1 MKRRYHTYVQ
11 SELWKRMKNERY
23 SYGLWRTKSEREE
36 GEGEGEEEGEEAE
49 SVFRCSFFLRW
60 RHLFIILV
68 SFVSKVKMTTTTT
81 VNIIRARL
89 GLNVLQTPLRQS
101 PARSL
106 LETLIFLL
114 ILLFNPYASHTFTSW
129 CIFILVYFEK
139 NYEKKK

>member
-1 MKRRYHTYVQ
+1 
-11 SELWKRMKNERY
+11 MKNERY
-23 SYGLWRTKSEREE
+23 SYGSWRTKSEREE

-68 SFVSKVKMTTTTT
+68 SFVSKVKMMMTTTT

-114 ILLFNPYASHTFTSW
+114 ILLFNPYASHTFTS
-129 CIFILVYFEK
+129 
-139 NYEKKK
+139 